1 MKLGL
6 IGHNIATSQAP
17 DIHKRLGDLFGVS
30 VSYELFDLKSI
41 KESNLPDL
49 LKELKMSG
57 FSGVNITFPFK
68 EKVIKFADKVY
79 ESAFNV
85 KSANTLIFQKNIV
98 AHNTDYSGFIKS
110 YDFHFKK
117 KKPGKILIIG
127 IGGLEEL
134 SPLHYPHKE
143 F

>member
-49 LKELKMSG
+49 LKELKMSD

-68 EKVIKFADKVY
+68 EKVIKCADKVY

-85 KSANTLIFQKNIV
+85 KSANTLIFQKKIV
-98 AHNTDYSGFIKS
+98 AHNTDYSAFIKS

-117 KKPGKILIIG
+117 RNQEKFLLLELV
-127 IGGLEEL
+127 GLEEL
-134 SPLHYPHKE
+134 SPLHYPH
-143 F
+143 